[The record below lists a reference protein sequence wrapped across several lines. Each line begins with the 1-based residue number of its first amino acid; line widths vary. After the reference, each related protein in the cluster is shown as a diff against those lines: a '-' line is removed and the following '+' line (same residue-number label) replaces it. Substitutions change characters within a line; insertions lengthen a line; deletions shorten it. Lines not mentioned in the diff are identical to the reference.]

1 MSTTSVDA
9 AETIYLDTSNIQND
23 VDVAGIQNIIITS
36 INSIL
41 THHPQT

>member
-9 AETIYLDTSNIQND
+9 IYLDTN
-23 VDVAGIQNIIITS
+23 DVAGIPIIIITS

-41 THHPQT
+41 THHHPQT